1 MVSHL
6 RQAPRITIAA
16 IMWSVLIAALGLA
29 ASRVLLLGHP
39 EIRLL
44 VGFLLFM
51 LVACPVVALGIA
63 AFARWAFTPPA
74 GTGLPPAEN

>member
-29 ASRVLLLGHP
+29 ASRVLLPGDP
-39 EIRLL
+39 EIRL
-44 VGFLLFM
+44 V

-63 AFARWAFTPPA
+63 AFARWAFTPPT
-74 GTGLPPAEN
+74 GTGLPPDED

>member
-6 RQAPRITIAA
+6 RQAPRITIAG

-29 ASRVLLLGHP
+29 ASRLLLLGDP

-44 VGFLLFM
+44 VGFLLLM
-51 LVACPVVALGIA
+51 LV
-63 AFARWAFTPPA
+63 ARWAFTPPT
-74 GTGLPPAEN
+74 GTGVSPDED